1 MTTQP
6 VLNATARDRGGKGA
20 ARQARRD
27 GLVPGVIYGGK
38 QPAQMVSFNAREFG
52 LFFNRTPDLASTV
65 IEVKLDGES
74 IRVLARDVQLHP
86 VTDVPLHVDLLRLT
100 GDHEI
105 RGVEGRLRAPIGEDH
120 QIRDGDRDAADDP
133 QEGELRHQPRSPCED
148 PLDPG
153 RLLRLVRAP
162 VSTPQPMLEFA
173 STRILQGETKGV
185 APRRDDAA
193 ADEGQHEKTVHPS
206 PPSTR

>member
-105 RGVEGRLRAPIGEDH
+105 RVEVAVHFVNEATCPGIKKGGVLNVVRHEVELICAPDAIPQSITVDLANAQIGDSIHISAVELPKGTRPA
-120 QIRDGDRDAADDP
+120 ITDRDFTIATIAAPAGLSADAGEA
-133 QEGELRHQPRSPCED
+133 EG
-148 PLDPG
+148 
-153 RLLRLVRAP
+153 
-162 VSTPQPMLEFA
+162 
-173 STRILQGETKGV
+173 
-185 APRRDDAA
+185 
-193 ADEGQHEKTVHPS
+193 DEEA
-206 PPSTR
+206 

>member
-20 ARQARRD
+20 ARRARRD

-105 RGVEGRLRAPIGEDH
+105 RVDVAVHFINEATCPGIKKGGVLNVVRHEVEMICAPDAIPQSITVDLANAQIGDSIHISAVELPKGTRPA
-120 QIRDGDRDAADDP
+120 ISDRDFTIATIAAP
-133 QEGELRHQPRSPCED
+133 AGLSEGEAE
-148 PLDPG
+148 G
-153 RLLRLVRAP
+153 
-162 VSTPQPMLEFA
+162 
-173 STRILQGETKGV
+173 GEE
-185 APRRDDAA
+185 A
-193 ADEGQHEKTVHPS
+193 
-206 PPSTR
+206 

>member
-105 RGVEGRLRAPIGEDH
+105 RVEVAVH
-120 QIRDGDRDAADDP
+120 KCN
-133 QEGELRHQPRSPCED
+133 LRHRILHARSEASEAAPCVPQRLQQTCSAHAVYSNAERPRRGAGAP
-148 PLDPG
+148 
-153 RLLRLVRAP
+153 VRA
-162 VSTPQPMLEFA
+162 SW
-173 STRILQGETKGV
+173 
-185 APRRDDAA
+185 
-193 ADEGQHEKTVHPS
+193 
-206 PPSTR
+206 